1 VELNEKIKEYIL
13 SKSVLRSDRRI
24 GIEVECFIYKENFSR
39 IPVNRSKEYSAIDL
53 LNELNNINNNANGT
67 YSLEPGGQIE
77 WSSPPCSNMFELDDA
92 LTSYKRLIDNIL
104 SEKNLLS
111 LYIGVEPFTDPGS
124 IELIDQKKYQL
135 MNINMGKRGSL
146 GKWMMRNTSSI
157 QVNYDI
163 IDQRDLEEVMFIA
176 DCIHPISAYLFAH
189 SPFHLGKLAGK
200 KNLRNNIWENT
211 DNTRCRS
218 LLDHGIYNTDNLLDL
233 YISQMMNAPAIFH
246 LDDNLNIKESR
257 LSLWDD
263 LEKKWSSKTLTSNDI
278 QAALH
283 QIFTNVRL
291 KNLIEIRDVDCLPF
305 EYIIAPVA
313 FLTGLIENKSFRGE
327 LVSEFSSWTKQERK
341 TWNELALQLDIDKGS
356 LKNKKYIDW
365 VKWIAEIAIDGL
377 EQRNL
382 GEEKYFIEY
391 YQNIIDNG
399 PLSIQVQNSYS
410 LSKKSLE
417 NFIFD

>member
-1 VELNEKIKEYIL
+1 MELNEKIKEHIL
-13 SKSVLRSDRRI
+13 SKSVLKSDRRI
-24 GIEVECFIYKENFSR
+24 GIEVECFIYKKNFIR
-39 IPVNRSKEYSAIDL
+39 IPVNKSKEYSAIDL
-53 LNELNNINNNANGT
+53 LKELNNENNGANGT

-77 WSSPPCSNMFELDDA
+77 WSSPPCANMFELDDA
-92 LTSYKRLIDNIL
+92 LTSYKSLIDSIL
-104 SEKNLLS
+104 SKRNLIS
-111 LYIGVEPFTDPGS
+111 LYIGVDPFTDPDS

-135 MNINMGKRGSL
+135 MNVSMEKRGSL

-189 SPFHLGKLAGK
+189 SPFHLGKSVGRR
-200 KNLRNNIWENT
+200 NLRNYIWENT
-211 DNTRCRS
+211 DNTRCKS
-218 LLDHGIYNTDNLLDL
+218 LLDHGIYNIDNLLDS
-233 YISQMMNAPAIFH
+233 YISLMMKAPGIFR
-246 LDDNLNIKESR
+246 LDDNLDITES
-257 LSLWDD
+257 SLTLRGD
-263 LEKKWSSKTLTSNDI
+263 LENKWSSKTLMPNDI

-291 KNLIEIRDVDCLPF
+291 KTLIEIRDIDCLPF

-313 FLTGLIENKSFRGE
+313 FLTGLIENRSLRGS

-341 TWNELALQLDIDKGS
+341 TWNDSALQLDMDKGS

-399 PLSIQVQNSYS
+399 PLSIQMQNSYS